1 MMKASPCAM
10 LSPNTSMTPAVQ
22 AGNAPMCSGKT
33 TCCATTSPFAF
44 ISAQEASCD
53 SRTMVEKPVRNSE
66 FCISCTMPER
76 LAFSTSRLTASMGI
90 ASPFLGAKSSV
101 LRHDHVLPFV
111 YPADLAGTDHRR
123 AIELREDRRPGEAR
137 AHIEPFA
144 LIDRAVELRAIEA
157 RALRAPPCIRQCR
170 AGACEFRQLDRR
182 HETDTAYAVGHDL
195 DRLLRRHV
203 AEHAR
208 MLLIEGE
215 AQLLD
220 VDDPQRFGRAG
231 DGDLVTLAGVAHVE
245 RPFDADVIAREAI
258 AMQFLTRLCRQPL
271 EHVVHGFG
279 RDFAQRRHLRLDVVV
294 LDVRHQQTDCR
305 KHPGIKRHN
314 DAGHA

>member
-10 LSPNTSMTPAVQ
+10 LSPNTSMTAAVQ
-22 AGNAPMCSGKT
+22 AGNAPMCSGNT

-44 ISAQEASCD
+44 ISAQDASCD

-66 FCISCTMPER
+66 FCISWTMPER

-90 ASPFLGAKSSV
+90 AAPFLGAASSV
-101 LRHDHVLPFV
+101 LRHDQVLPFV
-111 YPADLAGTDHRR
+111 YPPDLAGTDHRR
-123 AIELREDRRPGEAR
+123 AIELREDRRTREAR
-137 AHIEPFA
+137 AHIELFA
-144 LIDRAVELRAIEA
+144 LIDRAVKLRAIEA
-157 RALRAPPCIRQCR
+157 RALHAPPCIRQCR

-195 DRLLRRHV
+195 DRLLRRHM

-208 MLLIEGE
+208 MLLIEGD
-215 AQLLD
+215 AQLLQ

-231 DGDLVTLAGVAHVE
+231 DGDLVTLAGIAHVE
-245 RPFDADVIAREAI
+245 RLFDADVIARETI
-258 AMQFLTRLCRQPL
+258 AMQLLTRLCRQPL
-271 EHVVHGFG
+271 EHVVHDFR
-279 RDFAQRRHLRLDVVV
+279 RDFVQRRHLRLDVVV
-294 LDVRHQQTDCR
+294 LDVGHQQTDCR

-314 DAGHA
+314 D

>member
-10 LSPNTSMTPAVQ
+10 LSPNTSMTAAVQ

-33 TCCATTSPFAF
+33 TCCATTSRFAF
-44 ISAQEASCD
+44 ISAQDASCD
-53 SRTMVEKPVRNSE
+53 
-66 FCISCTMPER
+66 SCTMPER

-90 ASPFLGAKSSV
+90 ASPFLATASGRTEVRHAAVDAPSTSPV

-123 AIELREDRRPGEAR
+123 AIELREDRRPREAR

-144 LIDRAVELRAIEA
+144 LIDRAVELRAIKA
-157 RALRAPPCIRQCR
+157 RALHAPPCIRQCR

-203 AEHAR
+203 AEHSR
-208 MLLIEGE
+208 MLLIEGD
-215 AQLLD
+215 AQLLE

-245 RPFDADVIAREAI
+245 RPFDADVIA
-258 AMQFLTRLCRQPL
+258 
-271 EHVVHGFG
+271 G
-279 RDFAQRRHLRLDVVV
+279 
-294 LDVRHQQTDCR
+294 
-305 KHPGIKRHN
+305 
-314 DAGHA
+314 

>member
-10 LSPNTSMTPAVQ
+10 LSPNTSMTAAVQ

-44 ISAQEASCD
+44 ISAQDASCD
-53 SRTMVEKPVRNSE
+53 SRTMVEKPVRNRE

-90 ASPFLGAKSSV
+90 ASPFLATASGRTEVRHAAVDAPSTSPV

-123 AIELREDRRPGEAR
+123 AIELREDRRPREAR

-144 LIDRAVELRAIEA
+144 LVDRAVELRAIEA
-157 RALRAPPCIRQCR
+157 RALHAPACIRQCR
-170 AGACEFRQLDRR
+170 AGALEFRQLDRR

-215 AQLLD
+215 AQLLQ

-245 RPFDADVIAREAI
+245 RPFDADVIARKTI
-258 AMQFLTRLCRQPL
+258 AMQFLTRLCREPL
-271 EHVVHGFG
+271 EHVVHDFR
-279 RDFAQRRHLRLDVVV
+279 RDFVQRRHL
-294 LDVRHQQTDCR
+294 
-305 KHPGIKRHN
+305 
-314 DAGHA
+314 